1 MTHKYKT
8 NQLIR
13 LTNPRAAKGR
23 PDSTGIFEVTRL
35 MPADQTGQVSYRVK
49 SSAFGERAVCEWEIA
64 GLAAEYL

>member
-1 MTHKYKT
+1 MTHKYKM

-13 LTNPRAAKGR
+13 LTNLRAVKGR
-23 PDSTGIFEVTRL
+23 PDATGIFEVTRL

-64 GLAAEYL
+64 GPAAEYM

>member
-1 MTHKYKT
+1 MTHKYKM

-23 PDSTGIFEVTRL
+23 PDPTGIFEVTRL